1 MQCVLGK
8 NLFTKNEEA
17 KALLSNLGLKTPLSK
32 VPVLDDILFQMC
44 MLNCISK

>member
-1 MQCVLGK
+1 MVGK

-32 VPVLDDILFQMC
+32 VPILDDILFQMC